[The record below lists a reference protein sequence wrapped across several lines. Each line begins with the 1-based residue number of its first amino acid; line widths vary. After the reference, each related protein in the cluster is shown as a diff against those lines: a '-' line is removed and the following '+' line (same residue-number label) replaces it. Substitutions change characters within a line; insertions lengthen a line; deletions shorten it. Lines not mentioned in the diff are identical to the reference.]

1 MALRG
6 PALVAALLAASGA
19 AQETETP
26 AGVCL
31 LQKSP
36 SQTHKVGRLD
46 LTAVSAP
53 LTKVHGLLDR
63 HNKITMLIQQGGR
76 RSGRAVHEAH
86 STVGKAITKL
96 RKSYQSL
103 ADIAAAG
110 GSPAALHS
118 ALLKIEAPAE
128 ELKRSLDHLEGV
140 SLLQTSSSHTRT
152 VEKHQH
158 MGRSDLAAL
167 GAAHDNVLTLLDR
180 HDKITMLIQQGGRR
194 SGHAV
199 HEAHSTVGKAITKL
213 RKSYESLAD
222 IAAAGGSPAA
232 LHSALLR
239 VEAPAKHLKKS
250 LDILEGVCLLQKH
263 ASKSERKRQARSDL
277 AALSAAYDNVH
288 RLLDRH
294 DKITMRIQQGGRR
307 PSHAAKQAHSTVG
320 KAIKKLRQSSE
331 SVVGLEAAAGS
342 PKAMHTLLLQIEAPT
357 KELKSGLDHLEEII
371 HEVDHAAKGA

>member
-1 MALRG
+1 MGRSDL
-6 PALVAALLAASGA
+6 AALGA
-19 AQETETP
+19 AHDN
-26 AGVCL
+26 V
-31 LQKSP
+31 
-36 SQTHKVGRLD
+36 
-46 LTAVSAP
+46 LT
-53 LTKVHGLLDR
+53 LLDR

-96 RKSYQSL
+96 RKSSESL
-103 ADIAAAG
+103 VDAAAG
-110 GSPAALHS
+110 GSPAALHA
-118 ALLKIEAPAE
+118 ALLRIDAPAK
-128 ELKRSLDHLEGV
+128 ELKKSLDHLEGV
-140 SLLQTSSSHTRT
+140 CLLQKSSSHTRA

-158 MGRSDLAAL
+158 MGRSDLTAL
-167 GAAHDNVLTLLDR
+167 GAAHDNVHRLLDR
-180 HDKITMLIQQGGRR
+180 HNKITMLIQQGGRS

-294 DKITMRIQQGGRR
+294 DNVHR
-307 PSHAAKQAHSTVG
+307 
-320 KAIKKLRQSSE
+320 L
-331 SVVGLEAAAGS
+331 
-342 PKAMHTLLLQIEAPT
+342 
-357 KELKSGLDHLEEII
+357 
-371 HEVDHAAKGA
+371 